1 MEPYFITEVYYVK
14 HLSKNMLTRIFAGI
28 LVTSQLCV
36 ITACGDPDNRNSSND
51 INTENEAVTTAAETY
66 SGELTL
72 EGVLAGF
79 NETYDG
85 TSFRIVTSNI
95 INSSLTMQQAPY
107 EESNGDRV
115 NDALIRRDA
124 LIEEKFGITFDY
136 TLIEPDAEFKLFD
149 TVSKSMLADEDVC
162 DLIFGN
168 MQVYAVNFIENK
180 LIRNIAAIDEIHL
193 EQPWWHQ
200 TANRDL
206 TVDGT
211 MLLAT
216 GDITTRYMLS
226 SFVILFNQKLFTD
239 YGWEFPYQA
248 VRDGKWTMDMMM
260 EMLKGQGRDLNS
272 DGKMKYD
279 DFFGY
284 TNEGISYPFL
294 NGFNTGIVNTTG
306 SEPVLNFETED
317 FISKAQKIAELFALE
332 DTFYKNEKTQYD
344 SLDIFADDRALFTS
358 QTAINLALLKEM
370 KSDFGV
376 LPLPKYDEQQDQY
389 HSWVNGYCATAI
401 MIPITAS
408 NLSMIGNI
416 TEAMAASSRFIV
428 TPEVYEVTLLTKQ
441 TRDEESIEMLK
452 LAAEGAMYDM
462 SGFFGWGGMKDT
474 VNNAIMQNSDRLTS
488 NIEKL
493 RDKTIKALTETLEL
507 FKGIQ

>member
-1 MEPYFITEVYYVK
+1 MKQSFKAI
-14 HLSKNMLTRIFAGI
+14 LTRILAGLLI
-28 LVTSQLCV
+28 AAQVGAMA
-36 ITACGDPDNRNSSND
+36 ACGESTDSMPGETDAASD
-51 INTENEAVTTAAETY
+51 AVTTALPE
-66 SGELTL
+66 SGEPTIDS
-72 EGVLAGF
+72 VLAGF
-79 NETYDG
+79 TETYDG
-85 TSFRIVTSNI
+85 SKFRIVTSNI

-115 NDALIRRDA
+115 NDALIKRDD
-124 LIEEKFGITFDY
+124 LIEDKFGIDIEY
-136 TLIEPDAEFKLFD
+136 TIIEPDAEFKLFD
-149 TVSKSMLADEDVC
+149 TVSKSMLADEDIC

-226 SFVILFNQKLFTD
+226 SFVILFNQKLFSD
-239 YGWEFPYQA
+239 YGFEFPYQT
-248 VRDGKWTMDMMM
+248 VRDGKWTFDM
-260 EMLKGQGRDLNS
+260 LLGYVKGAGQDLNS

-284 TNEGISYPFL
+284 TNEGIAYPLL
-294 NGFNTGIVNTTG
+294 NGFNTSIIDTTG
-306 SEPVLNFETED
+306 SEPVMNFETED
-317 FISKAQKIAELFALE
+317 FITKAQKIAEIFALE
-332 DTFYKNEKTQYD
+332 DTFSLNEKTQYD

-370 KSDFGV
+370 ESDFGV

-389 HSWVNGYCATAI
+389 YSWVNGYCATAI
-401 MIPITAS
+401 MIPITAP
-408 NLSMIGNI
+408 NTSMIGNI
-416 TEAMAASSRFIV
+416 TEAMAAASRFIV

-474 VNNAIMQNSDRLTS
+474 VNNAMMNNIDRLTS

-493 RDKTIKALTETLEL
+493 RDKTVKAVTETLEL